1 MENNLDTNNQQN
13 VSLSP
18 DQMHHLVYNLF
29 GPECP
34 LQVKQLEATAF
45 KKTPMFNLCKFV
57 MEEIKANSAIHLTE
71 NGAFPSSWVKEI
83 YNQNYFQDQ
92 WLKNQNIEPNT
103 ESDSESICLTHAVLI
118 ASGLCSDAGNKMQLT
133 QLGHKAILND
143 QFLLETILFNFAMN
157 IDWSALDGYGKHP
170 AAQVGIGYVLMLMH
184 QHEHEKHNIK
194 FYSDL
199 YYKAFPSLLGMFP
212 SGLKISQEE
221 LAHRCFTI
229 RCVERFLLMFGM
241 IEVKDDNLHFVHALT
256 EIRQQ

>member
-1 MENNLDTNNQQN
+1 MENNSDTNHHQN
-13 VSLSP
+13 SYLSP
-18 DQMHHLVYNLF
+18 EQMHHLVYNLF

-34 LQVKQLEATAF
+34 LQVKQIEATAF
-45 KKTPMFNLCKFV
+45 KKIPMFNLCKYV
-57 MEEIKANSAIHLTE
+57 MQDIKANEGIQLTE
-71 NGAFPSSWVKEI
+71 SAAFPSEWVKEI
-83 YNQNYFQDQ
+83 YKQNYFQDQ
-92 WLKNQNIEPNT
+92 WLKQQNIEPNT

-133 QLGHKAILND
+133 QLGHTALLND
-143 QFLLETILFNFAMN
+143 QLLLETILFNFAMN

-170 AAQVGIGYVLMLMH
+170 AAQVGIGVVLMLLH
-184 QHEHEKHNIK
+184 QYGHETHKIK

-221 LAHRCFTI
+221 LALRCFTI

-241 IEVKDDNLHFVHALT
+241 VDVKDESLQFVHAIT